1 MATKKRTRTKVTKTA
16 DGGSHVTVKAK
27 EKGRRERAKRVNG
40 RRKAKKL
47 TFSQSLAANANDK
60 WHAFELGR
68 AVGRI
73 EGATGQSYEGVRAD

>member
-1 MATKKRTRTKVTKTA
+1 MATKKRTRTKTA
-16 DGGSHVTVKAK
+16 DGGSQVEVKAK
-27 EKGRRERAKRVNG
+27 GKRERAKRVNG